1 MTLIKGGCL
10 DLCFSCHLTM
20 SRWVERNQRSLMMS
34 GNASVNRSSGDRRFL
49 HRLMV
54 FAVITVV
61 CGAWDHTEGW
71 AQEPQRSEFFAFQN
85 GLGFADVEAEAQ
97 WLRKQGY
104 DGVSQ
109 VQQDGKDLSKW
120 VEAYE
125 QNGLRVLSVY
135 LNVDDTPIAAEQV
148 QALAHRDALIE
159 LTIRN
164 QSPQTVVA
172 VRQTVDMADK
182 LGIRVALYPHH
193 GFALQT
199 ISQAVDWVQKV
210 NHPNLGVMFN
220 LCHFLKNENV
230 DDLEATLNKV
240 RPYLFA
246 VSTSG
251 ATVGGRQW
259 SELIQPLDEGDFPQ
273 ERLLKQLKEMQFKG
287 PVSLQCYGLQGD
299 KAKNLER
306 SMEAWKKLG
315 MRVR

>member
-1 MTLIKGGCL
+1 
-10 DLCFSCHLTM
+10 M
-20 SRWVERNQRSLMMS
+20 SD
-34 GNASVNRSSGDRRFL
+34 NARVDWWIGDPRFV
-49 HRLMV
+49 HRLLGFV
-54 FAVITVV
+54 VITVF
-61 CGAWDHTEGW
+61 CGALSDTGGW
-71 AQEPQRSEFFAFQN
+71 AQEPPRWEFFAFQN

-109 VQQDGKDLSKW
+109 VQQDGKELSKW

-148 QALAHRDALIE
+148 QALAHRGALIE
-159 LTIRN
+159 LTLRHR
-164 QSPQTVVA
+164 SPQTVVA
-172 VRQTVDMADK
+172 LRQTVEMADK

-199 ISQAVDWVQKV
+199 IPQAIEWVQEV
-210 NHPNLGVMFN
+210 DHPNLGVMFN

-246 VSTSG
+246 VSTHG

-259 SELIQPLDEGDFPQ
+259 NELIQPLDEGDFPQ
-273 ERLLKQLKEMQFKG
+273 ERLLKQLRQMQFKG

-299 KAKNLER
+299 KVKNLER

-315 MRVR
+315 TTVK